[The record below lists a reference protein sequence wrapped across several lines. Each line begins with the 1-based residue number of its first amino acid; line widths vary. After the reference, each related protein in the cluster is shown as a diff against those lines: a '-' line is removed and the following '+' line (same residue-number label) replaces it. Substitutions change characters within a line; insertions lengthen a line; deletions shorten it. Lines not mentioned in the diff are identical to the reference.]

1 MSSGLA
7 LGVRLDQQNGADVQP
22 TPTAAVSILRYQ
34 DLRAAI
40 SFLERAF
47 GLELIVAVEDSDV
60 IVHAQLRAG
69 LSRVFLSPDQPGDVY
84 GMRTPLALAGT
95 NQCVY
100 LVIGSDVDAHAAHA
114 EAVGAVIVAAPHD
127 TDYGGREYSCRDFE
141 GHIWSVGTYMG
152 E

>member
-1 MSSGLA
+1 M
-7 LGVRLDQQNGADVQP
+7 
-22 TPTAAVSILRYQ
+22 SILRYQ

-47 GLELIVAVEDSDV
+47 GLELVFAAEDGDV

-69 LSRVFLSPDQPGDVY
+69 RSRVLLSPDKPGDAY

-100 LVIGSDVDAHAAHA
+100 LVVGSDVDAHAARA
-114 EAVGAVIVAAPHD
+114 EEAGAAIVAAPHD
-127 TDYGGREYSCRDFE
+127 TDYGGREYSCRDLE